1 MGFTRLYRHEHE
13 EAAEAVRT
21 ALRVA
26 PNYADGYSLL
36 ALIYNYSGRAEEVID
51 LIDEAM
57 LINPLYS
64 WDYLF
69 NLGWAHYTQGNYEE
83 AVKYQ
88 LLALERN
95 EYATYARLILVAS
108 YMALDMPDEAAWQ
121 VEEVLAYHTN
131 MSIRFLEQ
139 ETPILLANDKIQQYL
154 GHLRAAGISPD

>member
-1 MGFTRLYRHEHE
+1 
-13 EAAEAVRT
+13 
-21 ALRVA
+21 LRVA